1 MPDSP
6 KIIKINLWKILKIDF
21 LSAECQKNSI
31 KTLNFANLKTHSAA
45 SPAFFQGW
53 SESVPQN
60 RPYGDNWNMFLTG
73 HTAPASQPTVPIVSY
88 ITSTS
93 VIMHIR

>member
-1 MPDSP
+1 MPDFP

-45 SPAFFQGW
+45 
-53 SESVPQN
+53 
-60 RPYGDNWNMFLTG
+60 
-73 HTAPASQPTVPIVSY
+73 
-88 ITSTS
+88 
-93 VIMHIR
+93 